1 MAGLTSSRLLSRKA
15 PMKGVKAIS
24 FAPFLA
30 SDPVVNTPT
39 GVIILPVGMTTPPA
53 IARVEVKATGNNI
66 VETGTFDEA
75 TRTNEYVGVNTFFIP
90 GNDLELRNA
99 IQGYSG
105 FLQTVFIED
114 YNGKIYVLGSQNGC
128 DVMTVVG
135 GSDSQGF
142 TVTINSKETE
152 LMYTL
157 ASAGVTDYESGLLPT
172 T

>member
-1 MAGLTSSRLLSRKA
+1 MSGLTASRIVSRKA
-15 PMKGVKAIS
+15 PMKGVKAIA

-75 TRTNEYVGVNTFFIP
+75 TRTNEFVGVNTFFIP
-90 GNDLELRNA
+90 GNDIALRNQ
-99 IQGYSG
+99 IQGYAG
-105 FLQTVFIED
+105 ILQTMFIED
-114 YNGKIYVLGSQNGC
+114 YNGKIYALGSQNGC
-128 DVMTVVG
+128 DVMTLVG

-142 TVTINSKETE
+142 AVTVNSKEAE
-152 LMYTL
+152 LMFEL
-157 ASAGVTDYESGLLPT
+157 AAAGVTDYLSGLLAIA
-172 T
+172 